1 MMIAQPQLPTNAY
14 TFSSSQNSGCER
26 MVSLP

>member
-1 MMIAQPQLPTNAY
+1 MMIAQPQLPMTLC
-14 TFSSSQNSGCER
+14 TFSSSQNNGSAM